1 MGQGQ
6 AAKPEEGFAEV
17 NGVRLHYVKQ
27 GTGPLV
33 LLLHGF
39 PECWYSWR
47 HQLPFLARKF
57 TAVAPD
63 LRGYNLSDKPRGVSS
78 YRTTP
83 LLDDVRGLVDFFG
96 ERQATVI
103 AHDWGGVI
111 AWNLAAFHPEVVDRL
126 VILNAPHPLA
136 YLRELRRNPRQ
147 RRSSWYVFM
156 FQLPFLP
163 EWRIRRRGFEMLDRV
178 YSGWVLRKDTFSK
191 EDIARFKEAMGQPG
205 CLTAAVN
212 YYRAVFR
219 DPEALGRLKAYPRI
233 QAPTRIIWAEDDR
246 ALTNELTHDLSDYFA
261 TPPEI
266 RYIPRCSHWVQQE
279 QPDRVNEY
287 LEEFLF

>member
-1 MGQGQ
+1 MEPG
-6 AAKPEEGFAEV
+6 ARREEGFADV

-27 GTGPLV
+27 GTGPLA

-39 PECWYSWR
+39 PEFWYSWR
-47 HQLPFLARKF
+47 HQLPFLARRF

-78 YRTTP
+78 YCMEK
-83 LLDDVRGLVDFFG
+83 LLGDVRGLVDHFG
-96 ERQATVI
+96 ERKATVI

-111 AWNLAAFHPEVVDRL
+111 AWELAAFHPEVVDRL

-147 RRSSWYVFM
+147 RRAGWYVFM

-163 EWRIRRRGFEMLDRV
+163 EWMMRRRRFEMLDRL
-178 YSGWVLRKDTFSK
+178 YTGWVLRKDAFSQ
-191 EDIARFKEAMGQPG
+191 EDIRRFKEAMGQPG
-205 CLTAAVN
+205 CLTAAIN
-212 YYRAVFR
+212 YYRGLFR
-219 DPEALGRLKAYPRI
+219 CPGNLRRLRAHPRI
-233 QAPTRIIWAEDDR
+233 GVPTLVIWAENDR
-246 ALTNELTHDLSDYFA
+246 ALTNELTHGLSGHFVN
-261 TPPEI
+261 PPLV

-279 QPDRVNEY
+279 QPDRVNEC